1 MSVEE
6 LTQVCHAVIRE
17 QPALAESV
25 RAGKTGLAKLIGL
38 AMKKLGSEGRS
49 VHDANSAARVMRK
62 ALEEK

>member
-6 LTQVCHAVIRE
+6 LTRVCHDVIRE
-17 QPALAESV
+17 QPELANSV

-38 AMKKLGSEGRS
+38 AMKRIGGEGRS